1 MNHTASVRNFARET
15 DSAALPQA
23 DSLLEML
30 DRDEHTGAACAVLT
44 PLIKSKLR
52 AMQSGQILEVRVADS
67 SARSDIEAWCRLSG
81 NALLKVI
88 EEESKLR
95 CFVQKK

>member
-1 MNHTASVRNFARET
+1 MKDNAFARSAARET
-15 DSAALPQA
+15 DPAVPPRA
-23 DSLLEML
+23 DSVLEML
-30 DRDEHTGAACAVLT
+30 DLNEREGAACAVLT

-52 AMQSGQILEVRVADS
+52 EMQCGQILEVRVADS